1 MKNGKLEKDV
11 LQFMSGFRLGREQ
24 ARKDGELHLSVGE
37 GSACMSPLSFLGLL
51 SLREKTFLTGFLE
64 SGMADVSSLGV
75 FSFVN
80 ELFDKASIVHCSLM
94 S

>member
-1 MKNGKLEKDV
+1 MPD
-11 LQFMSGFRLGREQ
+11 FRLDREQ
-24 ARKDGELHLSVGE
+24 ARKDGELDLSVRKT
-37 GSACMSPLSFLGLL
+37 SACMGPLP
-51 SLREKTFLTGFLE
+51 SLREKKFLTGFLE

-80 ELFDKASIVHCSLM
+80 ELSDKASIIQYSLM